1 MNTKRALL
9 LNSKDNVA
17 TAVEDIEAGDQV
29 SIESKEGITRS
40 IKAFEAVP
48 FGFKLALTDIAKGGD
63 IIKHGEVMGRA
74 TSDIILGAQV
84 HVHNVEGVRVQ
95 IKGEG
100 QRR

>member
-1 MNTKRALL
+1 MNTKRALV

-17 TAVEDIEAGDQV
+17 TAVEDIEAGDRV
-29 SIESKEGITRS
+29 NIEGKEGVTRS
-40 IKAFEAVP
+40 IKAVEAVP

-63 IIKHGEVMGRA
+63 IIKYGEVMGRA
-74 TSDIILGAQV
+74 TSDIKVGAQV

-95 IKGEG
+95 TKVEG